1 MARSA
6 TGDGMS
12 EAIIER
18 RRGASYAA
26 LEAIGGC
33 FGSAGPARQFGC
45 KTARLAGAV
54 LWVWAAGWPGNVGGS
69 IPPTCGEGDLWEQ
82 GLPAMNDN
90 AL

>member
-18 RRGASYAA
+18 RPGASYAA
-26 LEAIGGC
+26 LEAIGEC

-45 KTARLAGAV
+45 KTAMPTGAV
-54 LWVWAAGWPGNVGGS
+54 LWVWAAGRPRDVGG
-69 IPPTCGEGDLWEQ
+69 IFL
-82 GLPAMNDN
+82 
-90 AL
+90 